1 MEHAREKSK
10 CQQIVSLL
18 RDMAIKALGP
28 IVIPSLLKPS
38 GGSGSEEGNQL
49 SPEANLWDKTYR

>member
-10 CQQIVSLL
+10 CQQIMSLL
-18 RDMAIKALGP
+18 RDMATKALGP

-38 GGSGSEEGNQL
+38 GGSGLEEGNQL